1 MLLFKMINVLSF
13 VFFLLLGFSSLC
25 VVLLQNTFFA
35 LLFLILSFLLTSI
48 LLFFLECEFLALIL
62 VIIYVGAV
70 AVLLLF
76 VLIML
81 ETKLKSF
88 SKDVV
93 RYFPFG
99 IFLNG
104 IFFFELVSLINKS
117 FSDNSVSYENFLN
130 NYFNWY
136 YKLDSITELEVY
148 GQLLYTQFVLQI
160 LVVGLILFL
169 ALVGVIFLISKSVLP
184 KKINQT
190 SFCQLSRNYLE
201 QNSDQI
207 LL

>member
-1 MLLFKMINVLSF
+1 MVNVLSF
-13 VFFLLLGFSSLC
+13 TFVLLLGFSSLC

-48 LLFFLECEFLALIL
+48 LLFLLECEFLALIL

-88 SKDVV
+88 SKDIV

-99 IFLNG
+99 VFLNG
-104 IFFFELVSLINKS
+104 IFFFELLSLTNKS
-117 FSDNSVSYENFLN
+117 FSSNSVFSENLLN
-130 NYFNWY
+130 TYLNWY
-136 YKLDSITELEVY
+136 DKLDSITELEVY
-148 GQLLYTQFVLQI
+148 GQFLYTQFVLQVLI
-160 LVVGLILFL
+160 VGLILFL
-169 ALVGVIFLISKSVLP
+169 ALVGVIFLISKSIFS
-184 KKINQT
+184 KKIHQT

-201 QNSDQI
+201 QNSNQI

>member
-1 MLLFKMINVLSF
+1 MINVLSYSL
-13 VFFLLLGFSSLC
+13 FFLLGFSSLC

-99 IFLNG
+99 VFLNG
-104 IFFFELVSLINKS
+104 IFFFELISLINKS
-117 FSDNSVSYENFLN
+117 FSNNSVFYENFLN
-130 NYFNWY
+130 TYLNWY
-136 YKLDSITELEVY
+136 DKLDSITELEVY

-169 ALVGVIFLISKSVLP
+169 ALVGVIFLISKSIFS

-201 QNSDQI
+201 QNSNQI